1 MTAVLV
7 GETGLMEQGVGI
19 AETAATV
26 IVIVVMD
33 AGMDVVIRVTDVW
46 TVVAAIVVAA
56 TVVVQTAE
64 GVTVLFYE
72 TRVNNFLSPSREKS
86 CLQGM

>member
-7 GETGLMEQGVGI
+7 GETGLMAQGVGI
-19 AETAATV
+19 AETAATE

-33 AGMDVVIRVTDVW
+33 AGMGVVIRVTDVW
-46 TVVAAIVVAA
+46 TVVAAIVVVA

-72 TRVNNFLSPSREKS
+72 TRVNNF
-86 CLQGM
+86 